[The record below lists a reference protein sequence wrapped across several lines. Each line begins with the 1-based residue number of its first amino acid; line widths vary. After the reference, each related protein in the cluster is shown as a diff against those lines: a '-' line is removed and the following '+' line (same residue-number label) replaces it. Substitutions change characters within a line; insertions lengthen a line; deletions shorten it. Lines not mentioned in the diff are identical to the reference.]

1 MNTTENEIQIP
12 GNTTSITVNQQTCRV
27 CLEAHESAWSLHD
40 EIEFNDLNV
49 ELWEI
54 LENVSNVKCNWNEPN
69 LPSHL
74 CQNCTR
80 RLISAYEF
88 IREVI
93 KSNQTLL
100 ELYSVQDEDQPTKY
114 AEISEFAEL
123 PSPEEE
129 LLQLEESGSVIELQE
144 VELAADDPS
153 SKEQICEETP
163 NAAQAYERY
172 EEQKYDEQK
181 YEAPSHTEVPSE
193 ELTHSEIDP
202 TEMITELVPEESDGD
217 IINIADQDS
226 EIKYRNSYLGMRLVQ
241 SQNFM
246 YKCES
251 CPRIFAKNESLERHC
266 ATAHSQAADVAAQE
280 LAKEHSSSGE
290 LICEHCPRI
299 FKRQDTLRRHMIAFH
314 PDVVAA
320 SGGSEDAIVS
330 APPKRTAKRREC
342 PHCGVSFPVS
352 SLTIHIRRHTGENP
366 YKCDQ
371 CEKAFPR
378 SQDLSLHKRQHTGER
393 PSECKI
399 CAKKFISQNKLAR
412 HMRLHTGHRP
422 YACDKCDKSFV
433 QSNDLK
439 IHMRRHTGERPY
451 ACNVCGKSFVCGSL
465 LNIHRNQKR
474 HFETGT
480 EGNATLESDPYENS
494 RVNKRRAEDIERM
507 RLQRESE
514 TQPATL
520 RPYNCGVC
528 GENFQSG
535 ALLTRHRNKMAH
547 YEVGKVNYGDPYEQR
562 LKQQQQQQRLRV
574 LLCED

>member
-1 MNTTENEIQIP
+1 MNTTENEIQIH
-12 GNTTSITVNQQTCRV
+12 GNTTSITVNEQTCRV
-27 CLEAHESAWSLHD
+27 CLEAHESALSLHD

-49 ELWEI
+49 ELWEL
-54 LENVSNVKCNWNEPN
+54 LENVSNVKCDWNDPN

-74 CQNCTR
+74 CQSCTR

-93 KSNQTLL
+93 RSNQTLL
-100 ELYSVQDEDQPTKY
+100 ELCSVQDTDQQTKY
-114 AEISEFAEL
+114 PQISEFTEL
-123 PSPEEE
+123 ANHEEEE
-129 LLQLEESGSVIELQE
+129 LLQLEECGSVIELQE

-153 SKEQICEETP
+153 LKEDLCEVTP
-163 NAAQAYERY
+163 YAAQSYEGS
-172 EEQKYDEQK
+172 EEQKCDEQK
-181 YEAPSHTEVPSE
+181 NEAPSHAEVPSE
-193 ELTHSEIDP
+193 ELSHSEIDL
-202 TEMITELVPEESDGD
+202 TEMITELVPEVCDADVIDG
-217 IINIADQDS
+217 ADNDS
-226 EIKYRNSYLGMRLVQ
+226 GNKKRSSYLGMRLAQ

-251 CPRIFAKNESLERHC
+251 CPRIFAKNASLERHF

-330 APPKRTAKRREC
+330 ATPKRTAKRREC

-474 HFETGT
+474 HFESAT
-480 EGNATLESDPYENS
+480 EGNGTLESDPYENS

-514 TQPATL
+514 TQPSTV
-520 RPYNCGVC
+520 RPYTCGVC
-528 GENFQSG
+528 GENFNIG
-535 ALLTRHRNKMAH
+535 ALLTRHRNKMGH
-547 YEVGKVNYGDPYEQR
+547 YEVGKVNYGDPYER
-562 LKQQQQQQRLRV
+562 RIRKQQQQHRLRS
-574 LLCED
+574 

>member
-1 MNTTENEIQIP
+1 MQ
-12 GNTTSITVNQQTCRV
+12 C
-27 CLEAHESAWSLHD
+27 D
-40 EIEFNDLNV
+40 
-49 ELWEI
+49 
-54 LENVSNVKCNWNEPN
+54 WNEPN

-74 CQNCTR
+74 CQSCTR

-88 IREVI
+88 IRDVI
-93 KSNQTLL
+93 RSNQTLQ
-100 ELYSVQDEDQPTKY
+100 ELYSVQEADQATKY
-114 AEISEFAEL
+114 AEISEFTEL
-123 PSPEEE
+123 ANHEEEE
-129 LLQLEESGSVIELQE
+129 LLQLEECESVIELQE

-153 SKEQICEETP
+153 LKDDLCEETP
-163 NAAQAYERY
+163 YTAETYEGY

-181 YEAPSHTEVPSE
+181 HDAPSHIEVPCE
-193 ELTHSEIDP
+193 ELSQSEIDP
-202 TEMITELVPEESDGD
+202 TEIITERVPEESDAD
-217 IINIADQDS
+217 IIDGADQDS
-226 EIKYRNSYLGMRLVQ
+226 GFKKRNSKLGMRLAQ

-251 CPRIFAKNESLERHC
+251 CPRLFAKNTSLERHF

-290 LICEHCPRI
+290 LICEYCPRF

-330 APPKRTAKRREC
+330 APPKRTAKKREC
-342 PHCGVSFPVS
+342 PHCGISFPVS

-451 ACNVCGKSFVCGSL
+451 VCNVCGKSFVCGSL
-465 LNIHRNQKR
+465 LNIHRNQKQ
-474 HFETGT
+474 HFETAT

-494 RVNKRRAEDIERM
+494 RVNKRRAKDIERM

-514 TQPATL
+514 AQTTTL

-528 GENFQSG
+528 GEDLKTG
-535 ALLTRHRNKMAH
+535 ALLTVHRNKMAH
-547 YEVGKVNYGDPYEQR
+547 YEMGRVDYGDPYEQR
-562 LKQQQQQQRLRV
+562 LKKQLRQQQLKV